1 VETPTGILNDRDSLR
16 WANERFYHA
25 LEGFDLAAMDALWV
39 QEPWVQCIHPGWEA
53 LVGWPAVRQS
63 FEEIFASTRWL
74 RVTPTA
80 AREVLI
86 GDLAIV
92 SCAENITLG
101 GGDDVGLAVAHA
113 TNIFRRTP
121 SGWRMVHHHA
131 SAAPVRVTQPFS
143 GTVQ

>member
-1 VETPTGILNDRDSLR
+1 VTTPTGILSDRDNLR

-25 LEGFDLAAMDALWV
+25 LESFDLAAMDELWAH
-39 QEPWVQCIHPGWEA
+39 EPWVQCIHPGWEA
-53 LVGWPAVRQS
+53 LRGWDEVRKS

-74 RVTPTA
+74 RVTATA
-80 AREVLI
+80 VREVVL
-86 GDLAIV
+86 GDLGIV
-92 SCAENITLG
+92 SCAEDITLG

-113 TNIFRRTP
+113 TNLFRRTHA
-121 SGWRMVHHHA
+121 GWRMVHHHA